1 MLVRAARSRRLD
13 QHGDPTPD
21 PAAQPGRDVPDDVA
35 VVGFDDSHAAR
46 LANPQ
51 LTSVRQPMEEIGRS
65 LARLLLNE
73 VRNPGHRSAS
83 LIVPTELIIRESS

>member
-1 MLVRAARSRRLD
+1 
-13 QHGDPTPD
+13 
-21 PAAQPGRDVPDDVA
+21 
-35 VVGFDDSHAAR
+35 
-46 LANPQ
+46 

-83 LIVPTELIIRESS
+83 LIVPTELIVRESS